1 MPDTLEVNITHSSVE
16 DETSAAKALGQ
27 STEAPFYIYKEFVKL
42 RTKVQIFRGVTSFLL
57 ESVSEEEPL
66 AMRVEAKVHH
76 YNEVFDQLEDDM
88 NELLWNIC
96 QGKKQLLPGSPS
108 RWKARLDYTR
118 QGGHFPPVNTST
130 PKLNVN
136 QCKSL

>member
-1 MPDTLEVNITHSSVE
+1 MPETLEVNITHSSVE

-27 STEAPFYIYKEFVKL
+27 ITEAPFYIYKEFVKL

-66 AMRVEAKVHH
+66 AMRVEAKVDH
-76 YNEVFDQLEDDM
+76 YNDVFDQLEDDM
-88 NELLWNIC
+88 NQQLWDIC

-108 RWKARLDYTR
+108 RWRARLAGVDR
-118 QGGHFPPVNTST
+118 
-130 PKLNVN
+130 
-136 QCKSL
+136 